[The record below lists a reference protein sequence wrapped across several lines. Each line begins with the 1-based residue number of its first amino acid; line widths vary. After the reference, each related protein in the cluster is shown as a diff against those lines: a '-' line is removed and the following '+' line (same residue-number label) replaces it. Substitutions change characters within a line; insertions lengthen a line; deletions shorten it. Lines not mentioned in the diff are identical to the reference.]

1 MSRRCHV
8 RLPLAALWGG
18 LALGTAVGVVG
29 TAAAQAPSYSEWRYV
44 EAAPET
50 AEFRKRLG
58 DGVFEEASKT
68 LLTKSILPQLALPKN
83 RTAID
88 NVRRRLREAICS
100 DPGGEAGTV
109 AAVQKMLD
117 TTAEYLVALAR
128 DGNADPVVRVN
139 AMMLLGELQIR
150 GRRPWPGAVPP
161 LVAAVSDE
169 SLPTGVRIAALNG
182 LATHAEADA
191 GSAAAIRP
199 AVLAIIAGPRGPDN
213 DVGLDWMRTRA
224 LSMLPTVAETA
235 APDTAAAVVKIVEDA
250 KAPLDLRTRAADV
263 LSRMARAE
271 SRVDV
276 AKVVSAIA
284 GIAGDTLA
292 VEKERIDRLRV
303 ADLLSGGSGEYGA
316 GMEMDYG
323 PGSGMGMMMGGPPM
337 GGPPPFMSGPQAG
350 PGGRPTGRPPRRSSR
365 RAAMLEETLMEPM
378 AETGMMEAVRPRSQA
393 ELAIRRTAWRLDT
406 LGRAL
411 VGDGTTSGLSALAG
425 SAEDAA
431 RDLGQRLRDA
441 AQKIAAE
448 PVEYVVLDV
457 VDAFAAGAAGK
468 DQETA
473 PNAAT
478 PAGDRAA
485 AAADPFAEPQ

>member
-1 MSRRCHV
+1 MSHRRHV
-8 RLPLAALWGG
+8 RLLPAALWAG
-18 LALGTAVGVVG
+18 LAVWAAIGFVG

-50 AEFRKRLG
+50 AEFRKRLA

-68 LLTKSILPQLALPKN
+68 LLTKSILPQLAVPKN

-88 NVRRRLREAICS
+88 NVRRRLREAVCN

-150 GRRPWPGAVPP
+150 GRRPWPGAVAP

-169 SLPTGVRIAALNG
+169 SLPTGVRIAALGG

-199 AVLAIIAGPRGPDN
+199 AVLAIITRPRGPDD

-235 APDTAAAVVKIVEDA
+235 APDTAAAVVKIIEDA
-250 KAPLDLRTRAADV
+250 KAPLDLRTRAADA
-263 LSRMARAE
+263 LGRMARAE

-284 GIAGDTLA
+284 GIAGDALT
-292 VEKERIDRLRV
+292 VEKERIDLLRV
-303 ADLLSGGSGEYGA
+303 ADLLSGGAGEYGA
-316 GMEMDYG
+316 GM
-323 PGSGMGMMMGGPPM
+323 GMTGGPA
-337 GGPPPFMSGPQAG
+337 AG
-350 PGGRPTGRPPRRSSR
+350 ANRPARQSRRYSR
-365 RAAMLEETLMEPM
+365 RAAMREQEFM
-378 AETGMMEAVRPRSQA
+378 ETGADTGTMEAVRPRSQA
-393 ELAIRRTAWRLDT
+393 DLAIRRTAWRLDT

-411 VGDGTTSGLSALAG
+411 VGDGTAGGLAALAG
-425 SAEDAA
+425 GAEDAA
-431 RDLGQRLRDA
+431 RDLGRRLRDA

-448 PVEYVVLDV
+448 PFDDVVLDV

-468 DQETA
+468 DQGAA

-478 PAGDRAA
+478 PAGGQ